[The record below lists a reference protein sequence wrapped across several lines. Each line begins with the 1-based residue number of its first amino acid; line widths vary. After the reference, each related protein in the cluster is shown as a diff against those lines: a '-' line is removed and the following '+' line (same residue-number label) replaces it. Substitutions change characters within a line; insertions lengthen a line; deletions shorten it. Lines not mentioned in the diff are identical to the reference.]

1 MNAVDLSSCGMKD
14 AFRPDCRFDPFFPAR
29 NHLRGGAHMS
39 IDPGAIRTVAVIGTG
54 TIGAS
59 WAALFLGHGLDVIA
73 SDPAPDAQAHLRAF
87 VARALP
93 DARPEPVPAEG
104 KLHFARTPEQAA
116 ARADL

>member
-1 MNAVDLSSCGMKD
+1 MNAVDLSSSSMKD

-39 IDPGAIRTVAVIGTG
+39 IDPGAIRTIAVIGTG

-73 SDPAPDAQAHLRAF
+73 SDPAAGAEARLRAF
-87 VARALP
+87 LVRVLP
-93 DARPEPVPAEG
+93 DARPEPAPAEG
-104 KLHFARTPEQAA
+104 NL
-116 ARADL
+116 